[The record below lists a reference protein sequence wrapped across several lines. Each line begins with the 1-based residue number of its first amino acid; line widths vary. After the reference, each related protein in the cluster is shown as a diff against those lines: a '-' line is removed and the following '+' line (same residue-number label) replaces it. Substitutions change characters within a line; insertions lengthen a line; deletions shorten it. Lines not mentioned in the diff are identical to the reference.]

1 VQEQRWTGDELLSRL
16 QVFEQ
21 ELRAARYADNSVNTY
36 VGRSKTFVRW
46 LQGEW
51 TPRGPNAPTVT
62 SLTQGSRQSVGQGL
76 LNEFEHE
83 LSLDAIKRCLADYA
97 ALTSYDASLNR
108 LYQATEGAA
117 PDLMV
122 DAHRVAVLDWLRG
135 WGCRHLRKVDTSRSS
150 QVLLEWWEMW
160 NEDVPGPGV
169 QITDMTDQQL
179 GNAREAYEELR
190 AAQAAARSLPSGDVD
205 VLFGDTAA
213 AKTMFVVR
221 PEAFLPWDEPIRL
234 AFGWTGG
241 GAAYGDF
248 LIRVSTA
255 ILGLA
260 SRMQISPDQ
269 MPTLLN
275 RPNSTPAKIVDE
287 YLWVKITR
295 SL

>member
-1 VQEQRWTGDELLSRL
+1 MPEQRWTGDELLSRL

-36 VGRSKTFVRW
+36 VQRSKTFVRW

-62 SLTQGSRQSVGQGL
+62 RLTQGSRQSVGQGL

-108 LYQATEGAA
+108 LYQATQGAA
-117 PDLMV
+117 PDLMIES
-122 DAHRVAVLDWLRG
+122 HREAVLDWLRS
-135 WGCRHLRKVDTSRSS
+135 WGCRHLRRVDTNRSS
-150 QVLLEWWEMW
+150 EALLDWWETY
-160 NEDVPGPGV
+160 EVDLPRPGV
-169 QITDMTDQQL
+169 QITQMTDQHL
-179 GNAREAYEELR
+179 SIVGEVYEDLR
-190 AAQAAARSLPSGDVD
+190 VHPAAGRSLSRGDVD

-221 PEAFLPWDEPIRL
+221 PEAFPPWDEPIRL

-241 GAAYGDF
+241 GAAYHDF
-248 LIRVSTA
+248 LVKVSTA

-260 SRMQISPDQ
+260 SRMQVPPDQ
-269 MPTLLN
+269 LPTLLN